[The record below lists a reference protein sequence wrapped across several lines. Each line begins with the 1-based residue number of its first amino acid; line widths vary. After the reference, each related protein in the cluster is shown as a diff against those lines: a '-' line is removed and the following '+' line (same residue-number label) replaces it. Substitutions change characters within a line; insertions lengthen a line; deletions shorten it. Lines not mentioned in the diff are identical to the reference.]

1 MGEKENSSSIS
12 ISVNSSLTF
21 RLSMVANTFK
31 ASTGRWRQRQIDL
44 SAGSKDI

>member
-1 MGEKENSSSIS
+1 
-12 ISVNSSLTF
+12 
-21 RLSMVANTFK
+21 MVANTFK